1 MEFSCKE
8 ETLPSLEELWKGSSI
23 KARVRIKKLV

>member
-8 ETLPSLEELWKGSSI
+8 EKLPSLEELWKRSSI
-23 KARVRIKKLV
+23 KARTNLPDSN